1 MKNDA
6 NLRQIVAKMHHS
18 TGVCLLQNCNYWRVA
33 YRKKIRHIP
42 ENTCFFKIMLPWLE
56 KCIEVRPEGRPP
68 VCEKFFREEY
78 LSFATAFTG
87 ILPSFPEDVSG
98 FVKICPESSFLCR
111 HES

>member
-6 NLRQIVAKMHHS
+6 NLRQIVANLHRS
-18 TGVCLLQNCNYWRVA
+18 AGVCLLQNCNYWRAA
-33 YRKKIRHIP
+33 YRKKIRHIT
-42 ENTCFFKIMLPWLE
+42 ENTYFFKIMPPWLE

-78 LSFATAFTG
+78 LSFATAFTRAF
-87 ILPSFPEDVSG
+87 PSFSEDVSD
-98 FVKICPESSFLCR
+98 FVKNCPESSFLCR